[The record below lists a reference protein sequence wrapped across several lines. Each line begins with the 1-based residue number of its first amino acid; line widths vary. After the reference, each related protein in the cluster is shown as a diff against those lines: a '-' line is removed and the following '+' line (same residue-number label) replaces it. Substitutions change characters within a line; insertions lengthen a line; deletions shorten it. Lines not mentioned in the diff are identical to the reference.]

1 MTLFPLSAGE
11 PLPFSLP
18 PPSTASAEAG
28 REKDRVYTVNSV
40 QWHIMYNVT
49 HYTIMTHSVL
59 QIISLQFLPL
69 AAFFFLL
76 MASAPSNAAFFS
88 RWGISYPAHTT
99 HSTSSCSHSTQE
111 VRTVNIQL
119 STLFPLHTY
128 IVSQC
133 TMLQTTTTVRKRKG
147 YPIPACKKQVC
158 SCRHFGHGTQTHFA
172 LKKVRVP

>member
-1 MTLFPLSAGE
+1 MGK
-11 PLPFSLP
+11 
-18 PPSTASAEAG
+18 
-28 REKDRVYTVNSV
+28 RWCIVNCV
-40 QWHIMYNVT
+40 QWHIIYTAT

-99 HSTSSCSHSTQE
+99 HSTSSCSHSTQK

-128 IVSQC
+128 IVTQC
-133 TMLQTTTTVRKRKG
+133 TLLQTTTTVRKHKG

-158 SCRHFGHGTQTHFA
+158 SCRHFGQGTQIYFA
-172 LKKVRVP
+172 LNKVRVP